1 MRFAARWCAWLLPL
15 VLCGCAHEVKQAQ
28 MQQVLAPPI
37 EEAPPP
43 PDLAPDALPAPAYT
57 IPKTKEPV
65 AVPPEPVKSAPKRH
79 RSASKATSQASA
91 APTPL
96 TPQTGQ
102 VADAPPPA
110 PAEENAL
117 GKLETPEA
125 PDSKKQTETSIAD
138 IERGLNGI
146 GRKLNDQEVRT
157 SMQIREYLKQARAIL
172 SSGDVDGAKNLAN
185 KAKALLGELN
195 P

>member
-1 MRFAARWCAWLLPL
+1 MRFAARWSAWLLPL
-15 VLCGCAHEVKQAQ
+15 ILCGCAHNVKQAQ

-65 AVPPEPVKSAPKRH
+65 AVPPEPVKAAPKRH
-79 RSASKATSQASA
+79 RPASKATSQASA
-91 APTPL
+91 AAAPL
-96 TPQTGQ
+96 TPQPGQ
-102 VADAPPPA
+102 VADTPPAA

-125 PDSKKQTETSIAD
+125 PDSKKQTEASIAD

-146 GRKLNDQEVRT
+146 GRQLNDQEVKT
-157 SMQIREYLKQARAIL
+157 SMQIREYLKQARSIL
-172 SSGDVDGAKNLAN
+172 SSGDVDGARNLAN
-185 KAKALLGELN
+185 KAKALLGELSQ
-195 P
+195 